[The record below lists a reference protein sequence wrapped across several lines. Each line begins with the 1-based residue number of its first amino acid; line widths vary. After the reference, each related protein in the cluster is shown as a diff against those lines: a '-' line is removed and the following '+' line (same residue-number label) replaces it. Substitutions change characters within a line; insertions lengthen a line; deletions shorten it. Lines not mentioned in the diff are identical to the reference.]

1 MKILYLKEH
10 NLIDKQILQ
19 GYLRRDGEI
28 IMIEEEV
35 LVIPSVINITGK
47 RYPTLNRVLGN
58 HCKELFELNV
68 STKPSPGALDRFQ
81 FRLTRAFQKCLEL
94 KVDAIVIYSPG
105 QDLQLVKDAFDRV
118 NGQAV

>member
-19 GYLRRDGEI
+19 GYLRRDGEN

-47 RYPTLNRVLGN
+47 RYTTDLA
-58 HCKELFELNV
+58 LF
-68 STKPSPGALDRFQ
+68 K
-81 FRLTRAFQKCLEL
+81 
-94 KVDAIVIYSPG
+94 I
-105 QDLQLVKDAFDRV
+105 
-118 NGQAV
+118 